1 LLHTH
6 VVTVVI
12 DRVAFRIDLWLL
24 MTAVGPAGYG
34 RPLFINVLL

>member
-1 LLHTH
+1 LLHAH

-12 DRVAFRIDLWLL
+12 DRVDLWLL